1 MLKFSTSIFQRLAG
15 LVEDVSKP
23 CRGFGTFLD
32 GARQSKSR
40 DSNWEK
46 RSVFLCG
53 LVLRM
58 LIFDRQNGFEPS
70 ACAPFVSRKLPLGLA
85 SVSDCAGWFMEY
97 ELAGLKPYD
106 DERLVDA
113 VALLARIAGA
123 VSVGYRIEIPMRVAV
138 PFKIDVLA
146 RC

>member
-1 MLKFSTSIFQRLAG
+1 MMSQNHVEVLRHFWTVRGNQKAG
-15 LVEDVSKP
+15 T
-23 CRGFGTFLD
+23 RIG
-32 GARQSKSR
+32 
-40 DSNWEK
+40 EK

-58 LIFDRQNGFEPS
+58 LIFDRQNGIEPS

-113 VALLARIAGA
+113 VALHARIAGA
-123 VSVGYRIEIPMRVAV
+123 VPVGYRIEIPMRVAV